1 MVSQGRSVS
10 QARTDAT
17 TAILDAAER
26 LLIEVGHA
34 AISTRKLA
42 EEAGVNAGLI
52 HYYFGSMEEVFLQV
66 LERFTARLTRRQVAM
81 YGGDLPFIEKWRT
94 AMRYLV
100 EDRESGYQKL
110 LFELQAM
117 AWNRPE
123 MRERIRGV
131 FQRWDAV
138 LTDAMAAGMRELDI
152 DTQRFPVE
160 AVTCL
165 VAAFNKGIMLDAL
178 IGHDYGHR
186 ELLDMID
193 RLHSQLDRQRRKEAG
208 GGGDEG
214 AAAGPGRL
222 HRA

>member
-123 MRERIRGV
+123 MRERIRDV

-193 RLHSQLDRQRRKEAG
+193 RLLSQLDRQRRKEAG

>member
-131 FQRWDAV
+131 FQRWEAV
-138 LTDAMAAGMRELDI
+138 LTDAMADGMLELDI

-165 VAAFNKGIMLDAL
+165 VAAFNKGIMLDGL

-193 RLHSQLDRQRRKEAG
+193 RLLSQLDRQRRKEAG

>member
-131 FQRWDAV
+131 FQRWEAV

-165 VAAFNKGIMLDAL
+165 VAAFNKGIMLDGL

-193 RLHSQLDRQRRKEAG
+193 RLLSQLDRQRRKEAG

>member
-208 GGGDEG
+208 G
-214 AAAGPGRL
+214 R
-222 HRA
+222 

>member
-1 MVSQGRSVS
+1 MVSQGRSIS

-123 MRERIRGV
+123 MRERIRSV

-193 RLHSQLDRQRRKEAG
+193 RLLSQLDRQRRKEAG

>member
-1 MVSQGRSVS
+1 MVSQGRSIS
-10 QARTDAT
+10 QARTEAT

-66 LERFTARLTRRQVAM
+66 LERFTARLTQRQAAM
-81 YGGDLPFIEKWRT
+81 YGSDLPFIQKWRT
-94 AMRYLV
+94 AMGYLL

-123 MRERIRGV
+123 LRERIRDV
-131 FQRWDAV
+131 FRRWDAIV
-138 LTDAMAAGMRELDI
+138 TDAMAAGMRELDI
-152 DTQRFPVE
+152 DTRRFPVE

-178 IGHDYGHR
+178 IGHDFGHR

-193 RLHSQLDRQRRKEAG
+193 RLLAQLDRQRRKEGG

>member
-1 MVSQGRSVS
+1 MLSQGRSIS
-10 QARTDAT
+10 QARTEAT

-26 LLIEVGHA
+26 LLIEVGYG

-66 LERFTARLTRRQVAM
+66 LERFTARLTERQAAM
-81 YGGDLPFIEKWRT
+81 YGSDLPFIQKWRT
-94 AMRYLV
+94 AMGYLF

-110 LFELQAM
+110 LLELQAM

-123 MRERIRGV
+123 MRERIAAV
-131 FQRWDAV
+131 FRRWDAV
-138 LTDAMAAGMRELDI
+138 LADAMAAGMRELGI
-152 DTQRFPVE
+152 DTRQFPVE

-165 VAAFNKGIMLDAL
+165 VAGFNKGIMLDAL
-178 IGHDYGHR
+178 IGHDFGHR
-186 ELLDMID
+186 ELLDMVD
-193 RLHSQLDRQRRKEAG
+193 RLLAQLDRQRRKEGG

>member
-1 MVSQGRSVS
+1 MVSQGRSIS
-10 QARTDAT
+10 QARTEAT

-26 LLIEVGHA
+26 LLIEVGYG

-66 LERFTARLTRRQVAM
+66 LERFTARLTQRQVAM
-81 YGGDLPFIEKWRT
+81 YGSDLPFIQKWRT
-94 AMRYLV
+94 AMRYLI

-123 MRERIRGV
+123 MRERILAV
-131 FQRWDAV
+131 FQRWDAIV
-138 LTDAMAAGMRELDI
+138 TDAMAAGMRELGI
-152 DTQRFPVE
+152 DPRQYPVE
-160 AVTCL
+160 AVACL
-165 VAAFNKGIMLDAL
+165 VIAFNKAIMLDSL
-178 IGHDYGHR
+178 MGHDFGHR
-186 ELLDMID
+186 ELLDMVD
-193 RLHSQLDRQRRKEAG
+193 RLLSRLDRQRREEGG

>member
-1 MVSQGRSVS
+1 MASQGRSVS

-152 DTQRFPVE
+152 DPQRFPVE

-186 ELLDMID
+186 ELLDMVD
-193 RLHSQLDRQRRKEAG
+193 RLLSQLDRQRRKEAG

>member
-165 VAAFNKGIMLDAL
+165 VAAFNKGIMLDGL